1 MVPETNTYVQCTT
14 MFIVLLLGRSDGKT
28 DLQFLQCS
36 RDLHL
41 LCIATQLFL
50 LQTRP
55 QTKGVRPN
63 RTMVEND

>member
-1 MVPETNTYVQCTT
+1 